1 MGAVLVATG
10 MLILTG
16 ADKAIETAL
25 VAASPTWLN
34 ELTTRF

>member
-1 MGAVLVATG
+1 MGVLLVATG
-10 MLILTG
+10 LLIITG

-25 VAASPTWLN
+25 VEASPTWLN